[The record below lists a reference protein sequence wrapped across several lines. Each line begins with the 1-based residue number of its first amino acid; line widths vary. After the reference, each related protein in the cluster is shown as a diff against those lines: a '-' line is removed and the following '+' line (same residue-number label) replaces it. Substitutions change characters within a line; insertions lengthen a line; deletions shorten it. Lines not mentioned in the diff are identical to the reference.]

1 MVKKYIVTE
10 DSPITGKTSYTVIE
24 NPNESNP
31 NPNPNPNPNV
41 NEVKELIDYS
51 KEMRRLDKKSFGNT
65 NPSATKIKNYNVMP
79 YSGRNTLRII
89 KERYLTS
96 FLKQYLIIRR

>member
-31 NPNPNPNPNV
+31 NPNPNPKPT
-41 NEVKELIDYS
+41 Y
-51 KEMRRLDKKSFGNT
+51 
-65 NPSATKIKNYNVMP
+65 
-79 YSGRNTLRII
+79 
-89 KERYLTS
+89 
-96 FLKQYLIIRR
+96 